1 MKSKVTIDASQWRKA
16 LAMLSPVVNAK
27 MTLPILA
34 DVILKYE
41 QERDVFTMTA
51 SDSETWITLDCVDKD
66 GQPWMRMIEDDLKDK
81 FTEVAIPFADLKE
94 AVSLLPSAQLL
105 QVWFT
110 DNVMKVNYGIGEFEM
125 GTEPSETFHWPLPVA
140 EKGKEGAQ
148 CRFRMDADKL
158 LPLMAAAIESSANDE
173 LRMVMNGVC
182 LDVYNDKVVVAA
194 TNGLELFKDVIETG
208 IGGGWL
214 EYATFPAFDKE
225 TQQPG
230 SAKLLITKKARKALA
245 GAVTDGEITVTAD
258 TQRIEFCTEGV
269 RIVARLIE
277 GNFPNY
283 ESVIPKDSQYR
294 VTMDRNSL
302 RLALRRVQLSAN
314 ESSNMVELRRDGNA
328 FIVKAANM
336 DNGRSGQERVD
347 IHDTDAFLPEG
358 FSIGLKISTAVSI
371 LDRIQTESVVLILSD
386 PSRPVLY
393 RPDDAHSSRLI
404 LQMPMVLN
412 NEEG

>member
-1 MKSKVTIDASQWRKA
+1 
-16 LAMLSPVVNAK
+16 MLSPVVNSK
-27 MTLPILA
+27 MALPILA

-41 QERDVFTMTA
+41 AERGVFTMTA
-51 SDSETWITLDCVDKD
+51 SDDETWITLDCADKD
-66 GQPWMRMIEDDLKDK
+66 GKPWMSLVEDDQKDK
-81 FTEVAIPFADLKE
+81 FREVAIPFAPLKE
-94 AVSLLPSAQLL
+94 AVSLLPSSQLL

-125 GTEPSETFHWPLPVA
+125 GWESAETFPQPLPVA
-140 EKGKEGAQ
+140 TKETAGAL
-148 CRFRMDADKL
+148 CRFTLDAAQL
-158 LPLMAAAIESSANDE
+158 LPPMAAAIESSADDE

-182 LDVYNDKVVVAA
+182 LDVYNDKVIVVG
-194 TNGLELFKDVIETG
+194 TNGHELFKDVIETG
-208 IGGGWL
+208 IGSGWL
-214 EYATFPAFDKE
+214 EYATFPAFDQS

-245 GAVTDGEITVTAD
+245 SAVTDGPITVTAD
-258 TQRIEFCTEGV
+258 TQRCEFSVKGV

-277 GNFPNY
+277 GNYPNY

-294 VTMDRNSL
+294 VTVSRDSL

-314 ESSNMVELRRDGNA
+314 ESTNMVELRRDADA
-328 FIVKAANM
+328 FMVRAANI

-386 PSRPVLY
+386 PTRPMLY

-404 LQMPMVLN
+404 LQMPMMVS
-412 NEEG
+412 EE

>member
-1 MKSKVTIDASQWRKA
+1 MKTKVTIDASWWRKA
-16 LAMLSPVVNAK
+16 LAMLSPVVNSK
-27 MTLPILA
+27 MALPILA

-41 QERDVFTMTA
+41 AERGVFTMTA
-51 SDSETWITLDCVDKD
+51 SDDETWITLDCADKD
-66 GQPWMRMIEDDLKDK
+66 GKPWMSLVEDDQKDK
-81 FTEVAIPFADLKE
+81 FREVAIPFAPLKE
-94 AVSLLPSAQLL
+94 AVSLLPSSQLL

-125 GTEPSETFHWPLPVA
+125 GWESAETFPQPLPVA
-140 EKGKEGAQ
+140 TKETAGAL
-148 CRFRMDADKL
+148 CRFTLDAAQL
-158 LPLMAAAIESSANDE
+158 LPPMAAAIESSADDE

-182 LDVYNDKVVVAA
+182 LDVYNDKVIVVG
-194 TNGLELFKDVIETG
+194 TNGHELFKDVIETG
-208 IGGGWL
+208 IGSGWL
-214 EYATFPAFDKE
+214 EYATFPAFDQS

-245 GAVTDGEITVTAD
+245 SAVTDGSITVTAD
-258 TQRIEFCTEGV
+258 TQRCEFSVKGV

-277 GNFPNY
+277 GNYPNY

-294 VTMDRNSL
+294 VTVSRDSL

-314 ESSNMVELRRDGNA
+314 ESTNMVELRRDADA
-328 FIVKAANM
+328 FMVRAANI

-371 LDRIQTESVVLILSD
+371 LDRIQTESVVLILSN
-386 PSRPVLY
+386 PTRPMLY

-404 LQMPMVLN
+404 LQMPMML
-412 NEEG
+412 ES

>member
-1 MKSKVTIDASQWRKA
+1 MKTKVTIDASQWKKA

-81 FTEVAIPFADLKE
+81 FTEVAIPFAALKE
-94 AVSLLPSAQLL
+94 AVGLLPSAQLL

-125 GTEPSETFHWPLPVA
+125 GTESSETFPQPLPVA
-140 EKGKEGAQ
+140 EKDAAGAL
-148 CRFRMDADKL
+148 CRFTLEADKL
-158 LPLMAAAIESSANDE
+158 LPPMAAAIESSADDE

-182 LDVYNDKVVVAA
+182 LDVYNDKVIVVA
-194 TNGLELFKDVIETG
+194 TNGHELFKDVIETG

-214 EYATFPAFDKE
+214 EYATFPAFDKN
-225 TQQPG
+225 TNQPG
-230 SAKLLITKKARKALA
+230 SAKLLVTKKARKALA
-245 GAVTDGEITVTAD
+245 SAVSDGQITVTAD
-258 TQRIEFCTEGV
+258 TQRIEFTAQGV

-294 VTMDRNSL
+294 VTIDRDAL
-302 RLALRRVQLSAN
+302 RQALRRVQLSAN
-314 ESSNMVELRRDGNA
+314 ADTNMVELRRDGEA
-328 FIVKAANM
+328 FLVKAVNM
-336 DNGRSGQERVD
+336 DNGRSGQERVE
-347 IHDTDAFLPEG
+347 IHDTDAFLPEK
-358 FSIGLKISTAVSI
+358 FFIGLKISTALGI
-371 LDRIQTESVVLILSD
+371 LDRIQTESVVLILSN

-393 RPDDAHSSRLI
+393 RPEDAHSSRLI
-404 LQMPMVLN
+404 LQMPMRL
-412 NEEG
+412 NEE

>member
-1 MKSKVTIDASQWRKA
+1 MKSKLTIDASQWKKA

-105 QVWFT
+105 QVWFNG
-110 DNVMKVNYGIGEFEM
+110 NVMKVNYGIGEFEM
-125 GTEPSETFHWPLPVA
+125 GTEPSETFPQPLPVA
-140 EKGKEGAQ
+140 DKDKEGAL
-148 CRFRMDADKL
+148 CRFTMDADKL
-158 LPLMAAAIESSANDE
+158 LPPMAAAIESSADDE

-182 LDVYNDKVVVAA
+182 LDVYNDKVIVVG
-194 TNGLELFKDVIETG
+194 TNGHELFKDVIETG

-214 EYATFPAFDKE
+214 DYATFPAFDKN
-225 TQQPG
+225 TNQPG
-230 SAKLLITKKARKALA
+230 SAKLLVTKKARKALA
-245 GAVTDGEITVTAD
+245 SAVTGGQITVTAD
-258 TQRIEFCTEGV
+258 TQRVEFKAQGV
-269 RIVARLIE
+269 CIVARLIE

-294 VTMDRNSL
+294 VTIDCDAL
-302 RLALRRVQLSAN
+302 RQALRRVQLSAN
-314 ESSNMVELRRDGNA
+314 ADTNMVELRRDGEA
-328 FIVKAANM
+328 FLVKAVNM
-336 DNGRSGQERVD
+336 DNGRSGQERVE
-347 IHDTDAFLPEG
+347 IHDTDAFLPEK
-358 FSIGLKISTAVSI
+358 FFIGLKISTAVGI
-371 LDRIQTESVVLILSD
+371 LDRIQTDSVVLIMGE
-386 PSRPVLY
+386 PNQPFIY

-404 LQMPMVLN
+404 LQMPMRV
-412 NEEG
+412 EE

>member
-1 MKSKVTIDASQWRKA
+1 
-16 LAMLSPVVNAK
+16 MLSPVVNAK

-105 QVWFT
+105 QVWFNG
-110 DNVMKVNYGIGEFEM
+110 NVMKVNYGIGEFEM
-125 GTEPSETFHWPLPVA
+125 GTEPSETFPQPLPVA
-140 EKGKEGAQ
+140 DKDKEGAL
-148 CRFRMDADKL
+148 CRFTMDADKL
-158 LPLMAAAIESSANDE
+158 LPPMAAAIESSADDE

-182 LDVYNDKVVVAA
+182 LDVYNDKVIVVG
-194 TNGLELFKDVIETG
+194 TNGHELFKDVIETG

-214 EYATFPAFDKE
+214 DYATFPAFDKN
-225 TQQPG
+225 TNQPG
-230 SAKLLITKKARKALA
+230 SAKLLVTKKARKALA
-245 GAVTDGEITVTAD
+245 SAVTGGQITVTAD
-258 TQRIEFCTEGV
+258 TQRVEFKAQGV
-269 RIVARLIE
+269 CIVARLIE

-294 VTMDRNSL
+294 VTIDCDAL
-302 RLALRRVQLSAN
+302 RQALRRVQLSAN
-314 ESSNMVELRRDGNA
+314 ADTNMVELRRDGEA
-328 FIVKAANM
+328 FLVKAVNM
-336 DNGRSGQERVD
+336 DNGRSGQERVE
-347 IHDTDAFLPEG
+347 IHDTDAFLPEK
-358 FSIGLKISTAVSI
+358 FFIGLKISTAVGI
-371 LDRIQTESVVLILSD
+371 LDRIQTDSVVLIMGE
-386 PSRPVLY
+386 PNQPFIY

-404 LQMPMVLN
+404 LQMPMRV
-412 NEEG
+412 EE

>member
-1 MKSKVTIDASQWRKA
+1 MKTKVTIDASWWRKA
-16 LAMLSPVVNAK
+16 LAMLSPVVNSK
-27 MTLPILA
+27 MALPILA

-41 QERDVFTMTA
+41 AERGVFTMTA
-51 SDSETWITLDCVDKD
+51 SDDETWITLDCADKD
-66 GQPWMRMIEDDLKDK
+66 GKPWMSLVEDDQKDK
-81 FTEVAIPFADLKE
+81 FREVAIPFAPLKE
-94 AVSLLPSAQLL
+94 AVSLLPSSQLL
-105 QVWFT
+105 QVWFA

-125 GTEPSETFHWPLPVA
+125 GWESAETFPQPLPVA
-140 EKGKEGAQ
+140 TKETEGAL
-148 CRFRMDADKL
+148 CRFTLDAAQL
-158 LPLMAAAIESSANDE
+158 LPPMAAAIESSADDE

-182 LDVYNDKVVVAA
+182 LDVYNDKVIVVG
-194 TNGLELFKDVIETG
+194 TNGHELFKDVIETG
-208 IGGGWL
+208 IGSGWL
-214 EYATFPAFDKE
+214 EYGTFPAFDQS

-245 GAVTDGEITVTAD
+245 SAVTDGPITVTAD
-258 TQRIEFCTEGV
+258 TQRCEFSVKGV

-277 GNFPNY
+277 GNYPNY

-294 VTMDRNSL
+294 VTVSRDSL

-314 ESSNMVELRRDGNA
+314 ESTNMVELRRDADA
-328 FIVKAANM
+328 FMVRAANI

-371 LDRIQTESVVLILSD
+371 LDRIQTESVVLILSN
-386 PSRPVLY
+386 PTRPMLY

-404 LQMPMVLN
+404 LQMPMMVS
-412 NEEG
+412 EE